1 MVTLQIG
8 QKEEVFVIKKVKKL
22 FCGHLL
28 LVILMGKKLLECFT
42 KKNCKKQFKIN
53 LEQKK

>member
-42 KKNCKKQFKIN
+42 KKNRKKQFKIN

>member
-8 QKEEVFVIKKVKKL
+8 QKEEAFVIKKVKKL

-28 LVILMGKKLLECFT
+28 LVILMGKKLLECFM
-42 KKNCKKQFKIN
+42 KKNCSSK
-53 LEQKK
+53 